1 MKNSLRMKDV
11 HSNWVDGKLADEVDC
26 KSSGEGYVP
35 AVFSGEG
42 YVPAVF
48 SLRLS
53 L

>member
-1 MKNSLRMKDV
+1 MKDV
-11 HSNWVDGKLADEVDC
+11 LSNWVDGKLADELDC